1 MINKTTISVAALAA
15 ATLLLES
22 TLTRFLAVAQYYH
35 FAFLVVS
42 LALLG
47 FGASG
52 SILALLPR
60 LYSVRQSS
68 SGVVERLGRN
78 ILPFAGL
85 AFAISTG
92 LAYYVVNFIPF
103 DSYSIAW
110 ESRQIV
116 YFVIYYLVLTLPF
129 LFSGLGIGAALAAST
144 GRSHIVYA
152 ANLIGSGLG
161 AALALAALWLAGVPG
176 AMLAS
181 ALIGILVMYT
191 GVLDKFPKIGQISSI
206 SILLLGIGVFIGITV
221 INMNNRSPVGL
232 KVSPYKGLS
241 QALRY
246 PGSEVIFGRWNAI
259 SRIDIVTDAGTR
271 LLPGLSYTYKG
282 LPPSQYGLS
291 IDADSLQPITP
302 IKAFEF
308 EAAAYMPESI
318 AFDLRPNGKV
328 LVLEPG
334 GGLGVLQALAGESQE
349 IKAVIS
355 NPLIRH
361 GVKTTTPVV
370 DIYSKSGVDVEFETV
385 RVFLERDYR
394 LYDVVYLPLTDA
406 YRPVTSGAY
415 SLSET
420 YELTVEAM
428 EGMLARVKNE
438 GIFITTRWLQVPPS
452 ESVRLIATIMTALEK
467 RGLTQPKESLVA
479 FRGIQTMTILIKPD
493 GWHVTELVRVREF
506 AENLRYDLVWTPDIR
521 PEDTNRFNLLPESF
535 YYQIV
540 KDLMETEDRS
550 TFYKD
555 YQFEITP
562 PTDNQPFFYH
572 FFKWEQT
579 QELLAMLGMTWQP
592 FGGSGFFVLLALLGL
607 VLFLSII
614 LILVP
619 VIYLQLKPNKYRKS
633 KSNQNVQQVNRW
645 QILVYFGMLGI
656 GFLFVEI
663 PLIQRSIL
671 LLGHPIYAFSIVIL
685 AILTFSG
692 LGSSF
697 ARANWLPRKW
707 VFLVLVLMA
716 LITPIIFNWLK
727 IGALGWPFGM
737 RVLIVILALAPLSVL
752 MGLPF
757 PIGLTW
763 LEKMSGKAGDMALI
777 PWAWA
782 INGCVSVV
790 SAVLAALFA
799 ISFGFTFVLITGAVA
814 YGVAGVLYTRT

>member
-1 MINKTTISVAALAA
+1 
-15 ATLLLES
+15 
-22 TLTRFLAVAQYYH
+22 
-35 FAFLVVS
+35 
-42 LALLG
+42 
-47 FGASG
+47 
-52 SILALLPR
+52 
-60 LYSVRQSS
+60 
-68 SGVVERLGRN
+68 
-78 ILPFAGL
+78 LPFAGL
-85 AFAISTG
+85 AFAISSG

-110 ESRQIV
+110 ESRQV
-116 YFVIYYLVLTLPF
+116 VFFVIYYLVLTLPF
-129 LFSGLGIGAALAAST
+129 LFSGLGIGAALAASS

-152 ANLIGSGLG
+152 ANLFGSGLG

-176 AMLAS
+176 AILAS
-181 ALIGILVMYT
+181 ALIGIVVLCT
-191 GVLDKFPKIGQISSI
+191 GVLDKFSKIGQITLI
-206 SILLLGIGVFIGITV
+206 SVILLGIGVFIGITV
-221 INMNNRSPVGL
+221 INLNNRSPVGL

-259 SRIDIVTDAGTR
+259 SRIDIVTNAGTR

-291 IDADSLQPITP
+291 IDADSLQPITQ
-302 IKAFEF
+302 IMASEF
-308 EAAAYMPESI
+308 EAAAFMPEAI
-318 AFDLRPNGKV
+318 AFDLRPDGKV

-334 GGLGVLQALAGESQE
+334 GGLGVLQALAGESHE

-355 NPLIRH
+355 NPLIH
-361 GVKTTTPVV
+361 LGVKSTTPELN
-370 DIYSKSGVDVEFETV
+370 IYSQPQVDVEFETV
-385 RVFLERDYR
+385 RVFLERDHH
-394 LYDVVYLPLTDA
+394 LYDVVYFPLTDA

-428 EGMLARVKNE
+428 EAMLAKVKHD
-438 GIFITTRWLQVPPS
+438 GTFITTRWLQVPPS
-452 ESVRLIATIMTALEK
+452 ESVRLIATIITALE
-467 RGLTQPKESLVA
+467 RSGHPQPGDALVA
-479 FRGIQTMTILIKPD
+479 FRGIQTMTIMIKPD
-493 GWHVTELVRVREF
+493 GWHLKELTRVREF
-506 AENLRYDLVWTPDIR
+506 TDQLRYDLVWTPDIQ

-540 KDLMETEDRS
+540 KDLLQTEDRS
-550 TFYKD
+550 IFYKD

-562 PTDNQPFFYH
+562 PTDDQPFFYH

-619 VIYLQLKPNKYRKS
+619 VIFLQLKPDKYGIS
-633 KSNQNVQQVNRW
+633 KRNQSVQKVNRW
-645 QILVYFGMLGI
+645 QILVYFGMLGL

-685 AILTFSG
+685 AILSFSG

-697 ARANWLPRKW
+697 ARVNWLPRKW
-707 VFLVLVLMA
+707 VFLALVLMA
-716 LITPIIFNWLK
+716 LLTPLIFNWLK
-727 IGALGWPFGM
+727 IGALGWPFGI
-737 RVLIVILALAPLSVL
+737 RVLLVILALAPLSVL

-757 PIGLTW
+757 PLGLAW
-763 LEKMSGKAGDMALI
+763 LEKMNAKADHMSLI

-790 SAVLAALFA
+790 SAVLAAIFA
-799 ISFGFTFVLITGAVA
+799 ISFGFTFVLITGAAA
-814 YGVAGVLYTRT
+814 YAVAGVLYTRTWIK